1 LSNFID
7 LNKKKKKKKKKKIT
21 IEDMFIGHRSL
32 RLLGGTPEEYIA
44 ALINIL
50 DSPVVSGKYIINYLK
65 CIIYFIIL

>member
-1 LSNFID
+1 
-7 LNKKKKKKKKKKIT
+7 
-21 IEDMFIGHRSL
+21 MFIGHRSL